1 MDHNHPPS
9 DAPLAEERP
18 CISLFDDLQPHIKST
33 YARLALVSRE
43 EHVEEL
49 SVDDEDTLIVSCN
62 WLIWQKLAAA
72 GRHCV
77 YFELGLLGWKPD
89 DSLIRDLFFR
99 ANHWIPIKD
108 DIDPTLFRGISLAR
122 LFGPEVSMFLRN
134 YYRLDR
140 SLRKLCERFKPDDIL
155 FFDYIYDVSVIDPP
169 LRNKIVS
176 EICRDMDIRFTD
188 CAKAVT
194 ATHQIAE
201 NVYVPPE
208 KSRFRNAAVS
218 LYAFGLETVTRLR
231 TMFSPPSRRV
241 LFLINTN
248 MAEPLLH
255 KFEGGLTPVF
265 IGRTIPRRA
274 KILWRCIRKGFL
286 LVRKEMPELSQDD
299 LARLD
304 DIERDLAAALGEPVQ
319 GELAFQRTFV
329 REQILETGRFRNMAR
344 EVLSAERL
352 MDRVRP
358 RRIIVD
364 GVRNHPPRIFV
375 EIARNRGIEVD
386 YTWHSPH
393 TPQRLRYEALGGDPD
408 FERCVTRA
416 LSWGRINDMWL
427 DTVDGPENRVRIG
440 SPLMSKYT
448 SPDWKPTS
456 RNKSPS
462 DTNVLLLQ
470 YSFNLSDF
478 AGLNANMY
486 EAFVR
491 TVRELNALG
500 YVNIRYKLHPGRGRW
515 KKSYFEE
522 MASYFQIDCPILKT
536 ESFKDNVAWSDIVIG
551 SVISGAM
558 FETLAG
564 GRPYVGLLLEPH
576 SMDKSCYEGFPM
588 YASLDEIPAAL
599 TRDIETEGRR
609 LLADIYGS
617 GKISDPAQRLWDV
630 LKADFQ

>member
-1 MDHNHPPS
+1 MDHNHPSS
-9 DAPLAEERP
+9 DAPLADTWP
-18 CISLFDDLQPHIKST
+18 CISLFDGLQPHIKST
-33 YARLALVSRE
+33 YARLALVCRE
-43 EHVEEL
+43 EHVKEL
-49 SVDDEDTLIVSCN
+49 DADDEDTLIVSCN

-72 GRHCV
+72 GRHCI

-99 ANHWIPIKD
+99 ANNWIPNKD
-108 DIDPTLFRGISLAR
+108 KNDPTLFRGISLAR

-169 LRNKIVS
+169 LRKKIVS
-176 EICRDMDIRFTD
+176 EICRDLDIRFVDRAET
-188 CAKAVT
+188 AA
-194 ATHQIAE
+194 ATHQIGE
-201 NVYVPPE
+201 SVYVPPE
-208 KSRFRNAAVS
+208 KSLFKNAAVS
-218 LYAFGLETVTRLR
+218 LYAFGLEAVTRLR

-241 LFLINTN
+241 LFLINAN
-248 MAEPLLH
+248 MAEPLLD
-255 KFEGGLTPVF
+255 KFEGGLTPAF
-265 IGRTIPRRA
+265 IGRTIPRRGA
-274 KILWRCIRKGFL
+274 LLWRCIRKGFL
-286 LVRKEMPELSQDD
+286 LVRKEMPELSTGD

-304 DIERDLAAALGEPVQ
+304 EIERDLAAALGEPVQ
-319 GELAFQRTFV
+319 GELAFQRAFV
-329 REQILETGRFRNMAR
+329 REQILETGRFRMMAR
-344 EVLSAERL
+344 EVLAAERL
-352 MDRVRP
+352 LGRVRP
-358 RRIIVD
+358 QRIIVD
-364 GVRNHPPRIFV
+364 GVRNPPPRIFI

-408 FERCVTRA
+408 FKRCVTRG

-427 DTVDGPENRVRIG
+427 DAVDGPENRVRIG

-448 SPDWKPTS
+448 SPDWKPASGDTPP
-456 RNKSPS
+456 R

-470 YSFNLSDF
+470 YAFNLSDF

-491 TVRELNALG
+491 TVQDLNAHG

-522 MASYFQIDCPILKT
+522 IARHFQLDCPVLKR
-536 ESFKDNVAWSDIVIG
+536 ESFKDNVAWSDVVIG
-551 SVISGAM
+551 SALSGAM
-558 FETLAG
+558 FEALAG
-564 GRPYVGLLLEPH
+564 GRPYVGLLLDPH
-576 SMDKSCYEGFPM
+576 SMDKSFYEGFPM
-588 YASLDEIPAAL
+588 YATLDEIPAAM
-599 TRDIETEGRR
+599 TRDIEMESRR

-617 GKISDPAQRLWDV
+617 GEFADPARRLWDV